1 MNQANRLH
9 IQINFRADMNYP
21 SLFSPLQVGPY
32 RLNHR
37 LVMAPLT
44 RMRAEKPTLA
54 PRALNAE
61 YYRQR
66 TTPGGLIIAEA
77 SPVIAT
83 GHGNPGTPGIYSEQ
97 QIKGWRG
104 VVDAVHAKG
113 GSIFLQLWHV
123 GRVSH
128 SSFQPGGVLP
138 VSSSA
143 VPISA
148 TLKTMAAD
156 GKPAS
161 YETPRALET
170 GEIAGVVDSFRQAAR
185 NALNAGFD
193 GVEIHGANGYLIE
206 QFLQSHTNL
215 RTDQYGGSI
224 ANRARFLME
233 ITQAVIEVWGADR
246 VGVRLSP
253 YGVANDSGEP
263 NPIPL
268 YTHVIKALD
277 PLGLAYL
284 HFVEPR
290 SSGAGRAEV
299 NHQNVPSAMVLFRPV
314 WKGVLISA
322 GGFTG
327 EAADAAIAAG
337 HADAIAFGRIF
348 ISNPDLPR
356 RLRHGYPLT
365 PYNRATFY
373 GGEEKGYTDYPVYDE
388 MAPA

>member
-1 MNQANRLH
+1 MH
-9 IQINFRADMNYP
+9 YP
-21 SLFSPLQVGPY
+21 SLFSPLKIGPY
-32 RLNHR
+32 QLKHR

-44 RMRAEKPTLA
+44 RMRAEKPSLA
-54 PRALNAE
+54 PRPLNVE
-61 YYRQR
+61 YYAQR
-66 TTPGGLIIAEA
+66 ATSGGLIIADA
-77 SPVIAT
+77 SPVMAT
-83 GHGNPGTPGIYSEQ
+83 GFGSPGVPGIYSEQ
-97 QIKGWRG
+97 QIKGWRE
-104 VVDAVHAKG
+104 VVDAVHATG
-113 GSIFLQLWHV
+113 GVIFLQLWHV

-138 VSSSA
+138 VAPSA
-143 VPISA
+143 VPIPA
-148 TLKTMAAD
+148 DLKTMTAG
-156 GKPAS
+156 GKAVS

-170 GEIAGVVDSFRQAAR
+170 SKIPGVIEAYRQAAR
-185 NALNAGFD
+185 NALEAGFD

-215 RTDQYGGSI
+215 RTDQYGGGI
-224 ANRARFLME
+224 ENRVRFLME
-233 ITQAVIEVWGADR
+233 VTQAVIEVRGADK

-253 YGVANDSGEP
+253 YGVANGSGEP
-263 NPIPL
+263 DPMPL
-268 YTHVIKALD
+268 YSHAIKSLD

-299 NHQNVPSAMVLFRPV
+299 NHQNVPAAMVLFRPM
-314 WKGVLISA
+314 WSGKLITA

-327 EAADAAIAAG
+327 ETANAAIAAG

-356 RLRHGYPLT
+356 RLQRGFPLT

-373 GGEEKGYTDYPVYDE
+373 GGEAAGYTDYPVHDE
-388 MAPA
+388 LQQA